1 MSPED
6 QSRSEKSAVLY
17 CKWRLLN
24 SFLTYINKNNQLND
38 IEFKQTLQ
46 KLLLNWAFITYHT
59 MFG

>member
-17 CKWRLLN
+17 CRLRLLY

-46 KLLLNWAFITYHT
+46 KLL
-59 MFG
+59 